1 MEINKDSIVIS
12 VCGIK
17 SDITLKRLVDIIS
30 GDLDTSIEL
39 NEVIEHFNEGDD
51 FFSPGDYD
59 IENREGNL
67 LFSSNLGSDEDVS
80 FLLEAIFEEEF
91 LIMESTRFKFNVDD
105 PELSKMDFVDNTIF
119 NNGEEIFFQMTKNHD
134 EQDISKIN
142 KDNFLTETDKK
153 KIQKINEDN
162 KVYNNNYI
170 YYFIKKSDFNIEK
183 WWLGW
188 KDDNA

>member
-1 MEINKDSIVIS
+1 
-12 VCGIK
+12 
-17 SDITLKRLVDIIS
+17 
-30 GDLDTSIEL
+30 
-39 NEVIEHFNEGDD
+39 
-51 FFSPGDYD
+51 
-59 IENREGNL
+59 
-67 LFSSNLGSDEDVS
+67 
-80 FLLEAIFEEEF
+80 
-91 LIMESTRFKFNVDD
+91 MESTRFKFNVDD

-170 YYFIKKSDFNIEK
+170 YYFIKKRI
-183 WWLGW
+183 
-188 KDDNA
+188 